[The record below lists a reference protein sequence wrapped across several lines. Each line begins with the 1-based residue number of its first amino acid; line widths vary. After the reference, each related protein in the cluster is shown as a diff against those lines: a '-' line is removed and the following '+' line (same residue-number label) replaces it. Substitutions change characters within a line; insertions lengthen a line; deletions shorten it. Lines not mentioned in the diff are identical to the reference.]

1 MLYYICVVIFM
12 SMDSYIDEVASENFY
27 KYLMV
32 KVNDDLYLSENDIE
46 LLELYKI
53 PYRDCKSLNEIIYFI
68 NNMEDFDDELEDLC
82 SKLGERNYYL
92 NTNK

>member
-1 MLYYICVVIFM
+1 M

>member
-12 SMDSYIDEVASENFY
+12 SMDSYIDEVVSENFY